1 MTTARSSRMRQR
13 IRQRRQIGNSLA
25 AQPAQLDQKKM
36 RRIVGELRNIIDKQ
50 SRQIKE
56 ERNLLDHINRL
67 IKASKKGGKR

>member
-1 MTTARSSRMRQR
+1 MTTARSPRMRQR

-25 AQPAQLDQKKM
+25 TQPAKLDQKKL
-36 RRIVGELRNIIDKQ
+36 RRIVGELRHILDRQ

-67 IKASKKGGKR
+67 MKVSRKGEQR